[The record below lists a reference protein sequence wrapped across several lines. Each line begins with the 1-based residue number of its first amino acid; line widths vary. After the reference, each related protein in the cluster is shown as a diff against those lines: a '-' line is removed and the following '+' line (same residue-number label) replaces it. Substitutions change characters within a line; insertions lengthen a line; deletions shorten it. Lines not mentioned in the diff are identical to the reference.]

1 MSISGILCEKRCRLR
16 CFVVAVWQEVA
27 HMDTGAAEKGRKK
40 GRKRDHSGMVS
51 DQAGKEVA
59 SGGAPT
65 KENVETERLSAQASD
80 ASLPW
85 QRCISGL
92 PGNG

>member
-1 MSISGILCEKRCRLR
+1 MAL
-16 CFVVAVWQEVA
+16 WQEVA
-27 HMDTGAAEKGRKK
+27 HMDTGAAEKGRKT
-40 GRKRDHSGMVS
+40 GRRRDHSGMVS
-51 DQAGKEVA
+51 NQAGKDVA
-59 SGGAPT
+59 SGGVPT

-85 QRCISGL
+85 QRRISGL